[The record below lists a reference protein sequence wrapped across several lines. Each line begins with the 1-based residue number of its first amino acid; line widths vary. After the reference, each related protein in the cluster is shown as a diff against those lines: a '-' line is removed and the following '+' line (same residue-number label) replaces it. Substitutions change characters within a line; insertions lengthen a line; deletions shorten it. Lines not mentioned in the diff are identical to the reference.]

1 MAAKRPASV
10 KKTQAWKRAGTY
22 LALIV
27 LSVVFAFPFVWMI
40 STSLKF
46 DWQIFP
52 KEGSGFSMNLFPWPM
67 RWENYG
73 RALQTFPFL
82 SYLYN
87 TLYICVFTVIGTV
100 LSSTLVAYGFSR
112 IQWRGRNAVF
122 IMVLATMMIP
132 YQVTLLPV
140 FILFRDLGWI
150 GTYKPLIVPAFFG
163 SAFYIF
169 MLRQFFMTL
178 PGELSD
184 AARIDGCSELSILTR
199 IIAPLAKPA
208 IATVALFTFMGAWL
222 DFMGPLVYLN
232 DERLYTLALGLNA
245 FLGRYGA
252 DWSGLMAAGTVVVAP
267 IIILF
272 FLTQKTFIKG
282 IALTG
287 MKG

>member
-1 MAAKRPASV
+1 MKRQ
-10 KKTQAWKRAGTY
+10 QAWKRLATY
-22 LALIV
+22 CALVALGII
-27 LSVVFAFPFVWMI
+27 FAFPFVWMI

-52 KEGSGFSMNLFPWPM
+52 KEGASGVSLNLVPWPI
-67 RWENYG
+67 RWANYP

-82 SYLYN
+82 NYLYN
-87 TLYICVFTVIGTV
+87 TLYICIFTVIGTV
-100 LSSTLVAYGFSR
+100 LSCSLVAYGFSR
-112 IQWRGRNAVF
+112 VQWRGRNAVF
-122 IMVLATMMIP
+122 ILVLCTMMIP

-140 FILFRDLGWI
+140 FILFRSLHWI

-184 AARIDGCSELSILTR
+184 AARIDGCSEMTILLR

-208 IATVALFTFMGAWL
+208 LATVALFTFMGAWL

-245 FLGRYGA
+245 FLGRHGA

>member
-1 MAAKRPASV
+1 MKRQ
-10 KKTQAWKRAGTY
+10 QAWKRAVTY
-22 LALIV
+22 AALV
-27 LSVVFAFPFVWMI
+27 GLGLGFAFPFVWMI

-46 DWQIFP
+46 DYQIFP
-52 KEGSGFSMNLFPWPM
+52 RAGNPFSLNLFPWPM
-67 RWENYG
+67 RWENYP

-87 TLYICVFTVIGTV
+87 TLYICVFSVIGTV
-100 LSSTLVAYGFSR
+100 FSCSLAAYGFSR
-112 IQWRGRNAVF
+112 VRWPGRNAVF
-122 IMVLATMMIP
+122 ILVLCTMMIP

-140 FILFRDLGWI
+140 FILFRNLGWI
-150 GTYKPLIVPAFFG
+150 GTFKPLVVPAFFG
-163 SAFYIF
+163 SAFFIF

-184 AARIDGCSELSILTR
+184 AARIDGCSELGILLR

-208 IATVALFTFMGAWL
+208 LATVALFTFMGAWL

-232 DERLYTLALGLNA
+232 DERLYTLALGLLA
-245 FLGRYGA
+245 FLGRHGA

-267 IIILF
+267 IIVIF
-272 FLTQKTFIKG
+272 FVTQRTFIKG